1 MNELAS
7 PTLARTL
14 AVYDFVAAT
23 VAWQYMKPRP
33 RVFEHADTYEFV
45 AQYMTGAQW
54 AYFMDGFLARAPND
68 SSGVLSK
75 HRRKYPCYMQAYQA
89 GRLAR
94 EIAEAHDMTPE
105 VP

>member
-1 MNELAS
+1 VAK
-7 PTLARTL
+7 ARTL
-14 AVYDFVAAT
+14 SQALSVYDFIAAT

-54 AYFMDGFLARAPND
+54 GYFMDGFLARTPSD

-75 HRRKYPCYMQAYQA
+75 HRRKYPSYMHAYQA

-94 EIAEAHDMTPE
+94 EIAEAHAVTPE
-105 VP
+105 AP